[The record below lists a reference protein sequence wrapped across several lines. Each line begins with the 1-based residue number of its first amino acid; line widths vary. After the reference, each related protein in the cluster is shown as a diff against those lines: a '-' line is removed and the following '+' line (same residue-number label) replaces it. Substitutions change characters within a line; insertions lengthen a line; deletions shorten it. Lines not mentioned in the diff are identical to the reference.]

1 MRRCLIIL
9 HAVAAAAKSCDESRL
24 VRRPDYAERLLRAAI
39 QCNATTRIEPAA
51 AVANLA
57 VAGTG
62 SQTLADALQA
72 WRGVVGNRRARPA
85 GVPRLPRRRLL
96 LGEAARRGGA
106 RVTPRAT
113 AHRLISHH
121 DHRIT
126 VDHLLRTTKR
136 WSTALDTFG
145 EPQEKV
151 DVFLLTLRDPVR
163 RFQSGWRYRPDFRG
177 FGTLENLLSE
187 WRKRLGD
194 GPRPA
199 FPDGLAS
206 SFRRLNTAVNQ
217 YFATPQLSYLVG
229 SACACR
235 RGQVR
240 LRVLC
245 TESLRSDLPALA
257 AELGARAS
265 HRHSNLRTTRRPRRN
280 ATAAVSAE
288 TAAWL
293 RDMYR
298 EDVAL
303 HKYYCS

>member
-1 MRRCLIIL
+1 MRRCLILL
-9 HAVAAAAKSCDESRL
+9 HAVARAATRCDESRL

-39 QCNATTRIEPAA
+39 QCNASRIASRA

-72 WRGVVGNRRARPA
+72 WRGVVGSRRGARPA

-145 EPQEKV
+145 EPQENV

-177 FGTLENLLSE
+177 YGTLEKLLGA
-187 WRKRLGD
+187 WRAKLGD
-194 GPRPA
+194 RRPS

-245 TESLRSDLPALA
+245 TESLRRDLPALA

-280 ATAAVSAE
+280 ATATVSAE

>member
-1 MRRCLIIL
+1 MSG
-9 HAVAAAAKSCDESRL
+9 A
-24 VRRPDYAERLLRAAI
+24 P
-39 QCNATTRIEPAA
+39 
-51 AVANLA
+51 
-57 VAGTG
+57 
-62 SQTLADALQA
+62 DAL
-72 WRGVVGNRRARPA
+72 
-85 GVPRLPRRRLL
+85 
-96 LGEAARRGGA
+96 
-106 RVTPRAT
+106 
-113 AHRLISHH
+113 
-121 DHRIT
+121 
-126 VDHLLRTTKR
+126 VDFHT
-136 WSTALDTFG
+136 G
-145 EPQEKV
+145 
-151 DVFLLTLRDPVR
+151 
-163 RFQSGWRYRPDFRG
+163 YRPDFRG
-177 FGTLENLLSE
+177 YGTLEKLLGA
-187 WRKRLGD
+187 WRAKLAGR
-194 GPRPA
+194 RPS

-235 RGQVR
+235 RGEVR

-280 ATAAVSAE
+280 ATATVSAE
-288 TAAWL
+288 TADWL

>member
-9 HAVAAAAKSCDESRL
+9 HAVAVGAKSCDESRL

-39 QCNATTRIEPAA
+39 QCNATRIEPAA

-72 WRGVVGNRRARPA
+72 WRGAVGNRRARPA

-96 LGEAARRGGA
+96 LGEAVRRGGA
-106 RVTPRAT
+106 RIT
-113 AHRLISHH
+113 ARTAYRFVSHH

-177 FGTLENLLSE
+177 SGTLENLLRA
-187 WRKRLGD
+187 WRVKLG
-194 GPRPA
+194 GRRPS

-245 TESLRSDLPALA
+245 TESLPAWKSTSA
-257 AELGARAS
+257 SGASPRHRAGVAS
-265 HRHSNLRTTRRPRRN
+265 MAWKSTRRFSER
-280 ATAAVSAE
+280 AV
-288 TAAWL
+288 
-293 RDMYR
+293 
-298 EDVAL
+298 
-303 HKYYCS
+303 KF

>member
-1 MRRCLIIL
+1 MRRCLILL
-9 HAVAAAAKSCDESRL
+9 HVVVVAAKSCDESRL
-24 VRRPDYAERLLRAAI
+24 VRRRDYAERLLRAAI
-39 QCNATTRIEPAA
+39 QCNATTRIEPSA

-72 WRGVVGNRRARPA
+72 WRGVVGKRARPA

-145 EPQEKV
+145 EPQENV

-177 FGTLENLLSE
+177 YGTLEKLLGA
-187 WRKRLGD
+187 WRAKLG
-194 GPRPA
+194 GRRPS

-206 SFRRLNTAVNQ
+206 SFRKLNTAVNQ

-245 TESLRSDLPALA
+245 TESLRRDLPALA

-280 ATAAVSAE
+280 ATATVSAE

>member
-1 MRRCLIIL
+1 MRRCLILL
-9 HAVAAAAKSCDESRL
+9 HVVVVAAKSCDESRL
-24 VRRPDYAERLLRAAI
+24 VRRRDYAERLLRAAI
-39 QCNATTRIEPAA
+39 QCNATTRIEPSA

-72 WRGVVGNRRARPA
+72 WRGVVGKRARPA

-145 EPQEKV
+145 EPQENV

-177 FGTLENLLSE
+177 FGTLEKLLGA
-187 WRKRLGD
+187 WRAKLG
-194 GPRPA
+194 GRRPS

-206 SFRRLNTAVNQ
+206 SFRKLNTAVNQ

-235 RGQVR
+235 RGEVR

-245 TESLRSDLPALA
+245 TESLRHDLPALG

-288 TAAWL
+288 TADWL
-293 RDMYR
+293 RDMYS

>member
-1 MRRCLIIL
+1 MRRCLILL
-9 HAVAAAAKSCDESRL
+9 HAVARAAKTCDESRL
-24 VRRPDYAERLLRAAI
+24 VRRRDYAERLLRAAI
-39 QCNATTRIEPAA
+39 QCNATTRIEPSA

-106 RVTPRAT
+106 RITARAT

-126 VDHLLRTTKR
+126 IDHLLRSTKR

-145 EPQEKV
+145 EPQENV

-177 FGTLENLLSE
+177 YGTLEKLLGA
-187 WRKRLGD
+187 WRAKLG
-194 GPRPA
+194 GRRPS

-245 TESLRSDLPALA
+245 TESLRRDLPALA

-280 ATAAVSAE
+280 ATATVSAE

-293 RDMYR
+293 REMYR

>member
-1 MRRCLIIL
+1 MRRCLILL
-9 HAVAAAAKSCDESRL
+9 HAVARAATRCDESRL

-39 QCNATTRIEPAA
+39 QCNASRIASRA

-72 WRGVVGNRRARPA
+72 WRGVVGSRRGARPA

-96 LGEAARRGGA
+96 LGEAVRRGGA

-145 EPQEKV
+145 EPQENV

-163 RFQSGWRYRPDFRG
+163 RFQSGWRYRPDFRYD
-177 FGTLENLLSE
+177 TLENLLRE
-187 WRKRLGD
+187 WRKHLGD

-199 FPDGLAS
+199 FPDGLAG

-245 TESLRSDLPALA
+245 TESLPAWKSTSA
-257 AELGARAS
+257 SGAR
-265 HRHSNLRTTRRPRRN
+265 H
-280 ATAAVSAE
+280 
-288 TAAWL
+288 
-293 RDMYR
+293 
-298 EDVAL
+298 
-303 HKYYCS
+303 

>member
-9 HAVAAAAKSCDESRL
+9 HAVAAAKSCDESRL
-24 VRRPDYAERLLRAAI
+24 VRRRDYAERLLRAAI
-39 QCNATTRIEPAA
+39 QCNATTRIEPSA

-72 WRGVVGNRRARPA
+72 WRGVVGSRRGARPA

-96 LGEAARRGGA
+96 LGEAVRRGGA
-106 RVTPRAT
+106 RVTART

-151 DVFLLTLRDPVR
+151 DVFLITLRDPVR

-177 FGTLENLLSE
+177 YGTLEKLLGA
-187 WRKRLGD
+187 WRAKLAGR
-194 GPRPA
+194 RPS
-199 FPDGLAS
+199 FPDGLTS

-245 TESLRSDLPALA
+245 TESLRRDLPALA

-280 ATAAVSAE
+280 ATATVSDE

>member
-9 HAVAAAAKSCDESRL
+9 HAVAAAKSCDESRL
-24 VRRPDYAERLLRAAI
+24 VRRRDYAERLLRAAI

-72 WRGVVGNRRARPA
+72 WRGVVGSRRGARPA

-96 LGEAARRGGA
+96 LGEAVRRGGA
-106 RVTPRAT
+106 RVTARAT

-136 WSTALDTFG
+136 WSTALNTFG

-163 RFQSGWRYRPDFRG
+163 RFQSGWRYRPDFRYD
-177 FGTLENLLSE
+177 TLENLLRE

-245 TESLRSDLPALA
+245 TESLPAWKSTSA
-257 AELGARAS
+257 SGAR
-265 HRHSNLRTTRRPRRN
+265 H
-280 ATAAVSAE
+280 
-288 TAAWL
+288 
-293 RDMYR
+293 
-298 EDVAL
+298 
-303 HKYYCS
+303 

>member
-1 MRRCLIIL
+1 M
-9 HAVAAAAKSCDESRL
+9 
-24 VRRPDYAERLLRAAI
+24 
-39 QCNATTRIEPAA
+39 
-51 AVANLA
+51 
-57 VAGTG
+57 
-62 SQTLADALQA
+62 
-72 WRGVVGNRRARPA
+72 
-85 GVPRLPRRRLL
+85 
-96 LGEAARRGGA
+96 
-106 RVTPRAT
+106 
-113 AHRLISHH
+113 
-121 DHRIT
+121 
-126 VDHLLRTTKR
+126 
-136 WSTALDTFG
+136 
-145 EPQEKV
+145 
-151 DVFLLTLRDPVR
+151 R
-163 RFQSGWRYRPDFRG
+163 RFQSGWRYRPNFRG
-177 FGTLENLLSE
+177 FGTLEKLLRE

-245 TESLRSDLPALA
+245 TESLPAWKSTSVSGARRWRGSRFSEGAVKFPHRSLRRDLPALA

-280 ATAAVSAE
+280 ATAAVSSE

-293 RDMYR
+293 REMYR

>member
-24 VRRPDYAERLLRAAI
+24 VRRRDYAERLLRAAI
-39 QCNATTRIEPAA
+39 QCNATTRIEPSA

-72 WRGVVGNRRARPA
+72 WRGVVGSRRARPA

-106 RVTPRAT
+106 RITARAT

-126 VDHLLRTTKR
+126 IDHLLRSTKR

-145 EPQEKV
+145 EPQENV

-163 RFQSGWRYRPDFRG
+163 RFQSGWRYRPDFRYD
-177 FGTLENLLSE
+177 TLENLLRE

-199 FPDGLAS
+199 FPDGLAG

-235 RGQVR
+235 RGEVR

-245 TESLRSDLPALA
+245 TESLPVWKST
-257 AELGARAS
+257 GAS
-265 HRHSNLRTTRRPRRN
+265 HRWRGGRRDDSAN
-280 ATAAVSAE
+280 AQ
-288 TAAWL
+288 
-293 RDMYR
+293 
-298 EDVAL
+298 
-303 HKYYCS
+303 

>member
-1 MRRCLIIL
+1 MRRCLILL
-9 HAVAAAAKSCDESRL
+9 HAVARAAKTCDESRL
-24 VRRPDYAERLLRAAI
+24 VRRRDYAERLLRAAI
-39 QCNATTRIEPAA
+39 QCNATTRIEPSA

-72 WRGVVGNRRARPA
+72 WRGVVGKRARPA

-106 RVTPRAT
+106 RITARAT

-126 VDHLLRTTKR
+126 IDHLLRSTKR

-145 EPQEKV
+145 EPQENV

-163 RFQSGWRYRPDFRG
+163 RFQSGWRYRPDFRYD
-177 FGTLENLLSE
+177 TLENLLRE

-199 FPDGLAS
+199 FPDGLAG

-235 RGQVR
+235 RGEVR

-245 TESLRSDLPALA
+245 TESLPVWKST
-257 AELGARAS
+257 GAS
-265 HRHSNLRTTRRPRRN
+265 HRWRGGRRDDSAN
-280 ATAAVSAE
+280 AQ
-288 TAAWL
+288 
-293 RDMYR
+293 
-298 EDVAL
+298 
-303 HKYYCS
+303 

>member
-1 MRRCLIIL
+1 MRRCLILL
-9 HAVAAAAKSCDESRL
+9 HAVARAATRCDESRL

-39 QCNATTRIEPAA
+39 QCNASRIASRA

-72 WRGVVGNRRARPA
+72 WRGVVGSRRGARPA

-151 DVFLLTLRDPVR
+151 DVFLITLRAVWKSNFYGAFVDLHAIDATPAR
-163 RFQSGWRYRPDFRG
+163 WC
-177 FGTLENLLSE
+177 
-187 WRKRLGD
+187 GD
-194 GPRPA
+194 AGSSPLDRARTAASSPRNDLVKKCRVHPTHWLISTQAPGPRAPLPERLALPA
-199 FPDGLAS
+199 
-206 SFRRLNTAVNQ
+206 RL
-217 YFATPQLSYLVG
+217 
-229 SACACR
+229 
-235 RGQVR
+235 
-240 LRVLC
+240 
-245 TESLRSDLPALA
+245 SLRH
-257 AELGARAS
+257 AREPP
-265 HRHSNLRTTRRPRRN
+265 PRVEK
-280 ATAAVSAE
+280 TPG
-288 TAAWL
+288 
-293 RDMYR
+293 
-298 EDVAL
+298 
-303 HKYYCS
+303 

>member
-1 MRRCLIIL
+1 MRRCLILL
-9 HAVAAAAKSCDESRL
+9 HAVARAAKTCDESRL
-24 VRRPDYAERLLRAAI
+24 VRRRDYAERLLRAAI
-39 QCNATTRIEPAA
+39 QCNATTRIEPSA

-72 WRGVVGNRRARPA
+72 WRGVVGKRARPA

-145 EPQEKV
+145 EPQENV
-151 DVFLLTLRDPVR
+151 DVFLITLRDPVR

-177 FGTLENLLSE
+177 YGTLEKLLGA
-187 WRKRLGD
+187 WRAKLG
-194 GPRPA
+194 GRRPS

-235 RGQVR
+235 WGQVR

-245 TESLRSDLPALA
+245 TESLRHDLPALA

-280 ATAAVSAE
+280 ATATVSAE

>member
-1 MRRCLIIL
+1 MAWWCASSSPLDG
-9 HAVAAAAKSCDESRL
+9 ASAATSSPRNDL
-24 VRRPDYAERLLRAAI
+24 VKNYRVHPTLVDFH
-39 QCNATTRIEPAA
+39 
-51 AVANLA
+51 
-57 VAGTG
+57 TG
-62 SQTLADALQA
+62 
-72 WRGVVGNRRARPA
+72 
-85 GVPRLPRRRLL
+85 
-96 LGEAARRGGA
+96 
-106 RVTPRAT
+106 
-113 AHRLISHH
+113 
-121 DHRIT
+121 
-126 VDHLLRTTKR
+126 
-136 WSTALDTFG
+136 
-145 EPQEKV
+145 
-151 DVFLLTLRDPVR
+151 
-163 RFQSGWRYRPDFRG
+163 Y
-177 FGTLENLLSE
+177 GTLEKLLGA
-187 WRKRLGD
+187 WRAKLAGR
-194 GPRPA
+194 RPS

-235 RGQVR
+235 RGQLR

-245 TESLRSDLPALA
+245 TESLRHDLPALA

-280 ATAAVSAE
+280 ATATVSAE

>member
-1 MRRCLIIL
+1 MRRCLILL
-9 HAVAAAAKSCDESRL
+9 HAVAAAKSCDESRL

-39 QCNATTRIEPAA
+39 QCNATTRIEPSA

-72 WRGVVGNRRARPA
+72 WRGVVGKRARPA

-96 LGEAARRGGA
+96 LGEAVRRGGA
-106 RVTPRAT
+106 RVTPRAR

-145 EPQEKV
+145 EPQEKI

-177 FGTLENLLSE
+177 FGTLENLLRE

-245 TESLRSDLPALA
+245 TESLRRDLPALA

-280 ATAAVSAE
+280 ATATVSAE

>member
-1 MRRCLIIL
+1 MRRCLILL
-9 HAVAAAAKSCDESRL
+9 HAVAEAAKSCDESRL
-24 VRRPDYAERLLRAAI
+24 VRRRDYAERLLRAAI
-39 QCNATTRIEPAA
+39 QCNATTRIEPSA

-72 WRGVVGNRRARPA
+72 WRGVVGKRARPA

-106 RVTPRAT
+106 RITARAT

-177 FGTLENLLSE
+177 FGTLEKLLGA
-187 WRKRLGD
+187 WRAKLAGR
-194 GPRPA
+194 RPS

-235 RGQVR
+235 WGQVR

-245 TESLRSDLPALA
+245 TESLRRDLPALA

>member
-1 MRRCLIIL
+1 MRRCLIL
-9 HAVAAAAKSCDESRL
+9 LRAVAVATTRCDESRL
-24 VRRPDYAERLLRAAI
+24 VRRPDYVERLLRAAI
-39 QCNATTRIEPAA
+39 QCNATSRIEPSA

-106 RVTPRAT
+106 RITARTT

-177 FGTLENLLSE
+177 FGLCGNQNFTA
-187 WRKRLGD
+187 R
-194 GPRPA
+194 
-199 FPDGLAS
+199 S
-206 SFRRLNTAVNQ
+206 S
-217 YFATPQLSYLVG
+217 
-229 SACACR
+229 
-235 RGQVR
+235 
-240 LRVLC
+240 
-245 TESLRSDLPALA
+245 
-257 AELGARAS
+257 
-265 HRHSNLRTTRRPRRN
+265 
-280 ATAAVSAE
+280 
-288 TAAWL
+288 
-293 RDMYR
+293 
-298 EDVAL
+298 
-303 HKYYCS
+303 

>member
-1 MRRCLIIL
+1 M
-9 HAVAAAAKSCDESRL
+9 
-24 VRRPDYAERLLRAAI
+24 
-39 QCNATTRIEPAA
+39 
-51 AVANLA
+51 
-57 VAGTG
+57 
-62 SQTLADALQA
+62 
-72 WRGVVGNRRARPA
+72 
-85 GVPRLPRRRLL
+85 
-96 LGEAARRGGA
+96 
-106 RVTPRAT
+106 
-113 AHRLISHH
+113 ISHH

-145 EPQEKV
+145 EPRENV

-177 FGTLENLLSE
+177 FGTLEKLLGA
-187 WRKRLGD
+187 WRAKLGD
-194 GPRPA
+194 RRPS

-235 RGQVR
+235 WGQVR

-245 TESLRSDLPALA
+245 TESLRHDLPALA

-280 ATAAVSAE
+280 ATATVSAE

>member
-1 MRRCLIIL
+1 M
-9 HAVAAAAKSCDESRL
+9 
-24 VRRPDYAERLLRAAI
+24 
-39 QCNATTRIEPAA
+39 
-51 AVANLA
+51 
-57 VAGTG
+57 
-62 SQTLADALQA
+62 
-72 WRGVVGNRRARPA
+72 
-85 GVPRLPRRRLL
+85 
-96 LGEAARRGGA
+96 
-106 RVTPRAT
+106 
-113 AHRLISHH
+113 
-121 DHRIT
+121 
-126 VDHLLRTTKR
+126 
-136 WSTALDTFG
+136 
-145 EPQEKV
+145 
-151 DVFLLTLRDPVR
+151 R

-177 FGTLENLLSE
+177 FGTLENLLRE
-187 WRKRLGD
+187 WRKRQGD

-245 TESLRSDLPALA
+245 TESLRRDLPALA

-280 ATAAVSAE
+280 ATATVSAE

>member
-1 MRRCLIIL
+1 MRRCLILL
-9 HAVAAAAKSCDESRL
+9 HAVARAAKTCDESRL

-39 QCNATTRIEPAA
+39 QCNATTHIEPAA

-72 WRGVVGNRRARPA
+72 WRGVVGKRARPA
-85 GVPRLPRRRLL
+85 GVPRLPRRRLV
-96 LGEAARRGGA
+96 GEAVRRGGA
-106 RVTPRAT
+106 RVTART
-113 AHRLISHH
+113 AHRFVSHH

-151 DVFLLTLRDPVR
+151 DVFLLTLRHPVR

-177 FGTLENLLSE
+177 YGTLEKLLGA
-187 WRKRLGD
+187 WRAKLGGKR
-194 GPRPA
+194 PS

-245 TESLRSDLPALA
+245 TESLRHDLPALA

-280 ATAAVSAE
+280 ATATVSAE

>member
-1 MRRCLIIL
+1 MG
-9 HAVAAAAKSCDESRL
+9 HGA
-24 VRRPDYAERLLRAAI
+24 P
-39 QCNATTRIEPAA
+39 
-51 AVANLA
+51 
-57 VAGTG
+57 
-62 SQTLADALQA
+62 
-72 WRGVVGNRRARPA
+72 
-85 GVPRLPRRRLL
+85 PRRRLA
-96 LGEAARRGGA
+96 GEAVRRGGA

-145 EPQEKV
+145 EPQENV

-177 FGTLENLLSE
+177 YGTLEKLLGA
-187 WRKRLGD
+187 WRAKLG
-194 GPRPA
+194 GRRPS

-245 TESLRSDLPALA
+245 TESLRHDLPALA

-265 HRHSNLRTTRRPRRN
+265 HRHSNLRTTRRPRHN
-280 ATAAVSAE
+280 ATATVSAE